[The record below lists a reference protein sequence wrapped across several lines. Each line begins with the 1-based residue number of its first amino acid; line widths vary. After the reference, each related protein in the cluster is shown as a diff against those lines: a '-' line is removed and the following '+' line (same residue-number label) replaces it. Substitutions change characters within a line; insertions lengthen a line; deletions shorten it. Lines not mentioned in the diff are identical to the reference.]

1 MPAAQSFKNHV
12 RWDPAWHFF
21 LVPMLMLNIV
31 FAAYKLVHDWHLPS
45 NHHFLFGWWVVMA
58 IILFMVAMK
67 IRAYA
72 LKVQDR
78 VIRLEERLRLQALL
92 SAEAFAA
99 SQALTESQLIGL
111 RFASD
116 AELPALVVRTLKEKL
131 TKEQIKEAIVVWKPD
146 TFRV

>member
-1 MPAAQSFKNHV
+1 MPAAQNYKNHV

-31 FAAYKLVHDWHLPS
+31 FASFKLVYDWHMPA
-45 NHHFLFGWWVVMA
+45 NHHYLYGWWVVMA
-58 IILFMVAMK
+58 IVLFMVIMK
-67 IRAYA
+67 SRMYPI
-72 LKVQDR
+72 KVQDR

-99 SQALTESQLIGL
+99 SQALTEDQLIGL
-111 RFASD
+111 RFASN
-116 AELPALVVRTLKEKL
+116 AELPALVARTLKERL
-131 TKEQIKEAIVVWKPD
+131 TRDQIKEAIVDWKPD

>member
-1 MPAAQSFKNHV
+1 MPAAQNYKNHV
-12 RWDPAWHFF
+12 RQDPAWNFF
-21 LVPMLMLNIV
+21 MVMLMLNIV
-31 FAAYKLVHDWHLPS
+31 FASYKLVHDWHLPS